1 MTGDRQLIAA
11 RLWHVGAA
19 AASVLCLFATLR
31 PDGLPGAVRLLLTA
45 FFVVA
50 VGGHIFS
57 ALGLGA
63 RKRAARTTSLVLNYL
78 TFVTMAATVLHRCGV
93 FTGLQSFSTGFA
105 AASPAIIVGAIG
117 VLWWWA
123 ASRIAEKAPGR
134 ASVRVLGIVGRVLAL
149 GSAAVIVA
157 MGVISWLGH
166 LDPAQTTNPK
176 WAGDVGSGL
185 SELASRL
192 FDPITLGALVLGV
205 GAAWLF
211 RIMWNPEVGAAFGAT
226 GRNTEALSGWL
237 FVSPNVIGFAL
248 FFVGPLL
255 FSLVISLYK
264 WDTFGVQ
271 REFNGLG
278 NYFDILALKFANTGR
293 PNAFAVDVFGADSP
307 YLELAH
313 IDWFGQHWLIGAKDR
328 EFWISLRNVVVF
340 MVMAVPM
347 AVLPAIGLS
356 TVLNSKLRGM
366 KVFRSIFFVPSVAG
380 VISVSLIWRDLFNS
394 TVGWINYLQTRLWD
408 ILPWLDPPANGFQAE
423 WFSSKGRVLLTLAIV
438 FAWTNFGFNTVL
450 YLAGHQSISGELYE
464 AAELDGANA
473 WKRFT
478 RITIPQLRATTFY
491 VVATTT
497 ILAMQLFDIVW
508 VTTDPPGAPEN
519 ASLTPVLHL
528 YNKGFQETRQGYA
541 SAVAWVLFILIFG
554 LTLVQ
559 FRRQREEAAV

>member
-1 MTGDRQLIAA
+1 MVDRQLNLA
-11 RLWHVGAA
+11 RGWHVAAA

-31 PDGLPGAVRLLLTA
+31 PDGLPGAVRILLTG
-45 FFVVA
+45 FFA
-50 VGGHIFS
+50 IAIVGHLF
-57 ALGLGA
+57 AAAGLGS
-63 RKRAARTTSLVLNYL
+63 RKRAARTISLVLNYL

-105 AASPAIIVGAIG
+105 AAAPFIISGAIG
-117 VLWWWA
+117 VLWWWT
-123 ASRIAEKAPGR
+123 ASRIAERAPGR
-134 ASVRVLGIVGRVLAL
+134 KPVNMLKLFGRILAL
-149 GSAAVIVA
+149 GSMAVIA
-157 MGVISWLGH
+157 AFGIIAWIGH
-166 LDPAQTTNPK
+166 LDPAQANNTA

-185 SELASRL
+185 SELARRV
-192 FDPITLGALVLGV
+192 FDPLTLGSIVLGV

-211 RIMWNPEVGAAFGAT
+211 RLMWRPEIGAHFGAT

-271 REFNGLG
+271 REFNGFG
-278 NYFDILALKFANTGR
+278 NYVDILSLKFANTGK

-328 EFWISLRNVVVF
+328 EFWTALRNVIVF

-347 AVLPAIGLS
+347 AVIPALGLS

-366 KVFRSIFFVPSVAG
+366 KIFRSIFFVPSVAG

-394 TVGWINYLQTRLWD
+394 TVGWINYLQTRLWT
-408 ILPWLDPPANGFQAE
+408 ILPGLDPPANGFQGE

-478 RITIPQLRATTFY
+478 RITVPQLRATTFY

-541 SAVAWVLFILIFG
+541 SAVAWVLFVLIFG

-559 FRRQREEAAV
+559 FRRQREEAAL